1 MGLVIKEK
9 LEAKRE
15 GLKEGMQ
22 KGLHEGLQKGL
33 HEGIQKGIQKGL
45 QKGIQ
50 EGRQKGLREGK
61 VETAKNML
69 SMGQDI
75 DFVAKATGL
84 PKKEVEEL
92 ARGSAA

>member
-1 MGLVIKEK
+1 MSYTE
-9 LEAKRE
+9 KRE
-15 GLKEGMQ
+15 KAVWD
-22 KGLHEGLQKGL
+22 KGLQKGL
-33 HEGIQKGIQKGL
+33 H
-45 QKGIQ
+45 
-50 EGRQKGLREGK
+50 EGK

-84 PKKEVEEL
+84 PKQEVEEL